1 MTNRRSFALASVGLG
16 VVGLWLPGGF
26 REATVAVSAMLLPVL
41 LCWGALHTVRHFGGA
56 GSLGAAIVMVLAC
69 WSLLTLGLLAVGAP
83 LNRATAVGSL
93 VTINLL
99 AYLSGSPWLGSP
111 EGPDSTAPT
120 GAGPASRV
128 ER

>member
-41 LCWGALHTVRHFGGA
+41 LCWGALHTVRHFGG
-56 GSLGAAIVMVLAC
+56 
-69 WSLLTLGLLAVGAP
+69 
-83 LNRATAVGSL
+83 SL
-93 VTINLL
+93 VAINLL